1 MMFIPPN
8 LGKFDITN
16 IDYENNRICI
26 LAESKKG
33 EHRDH
38 FSTGG
43 DKCYYTFPFSYF
55 WGKDWKRNLRLVG
68 SWEKKGKIEKIREVF
83 GVDSVKGLESVY
95 TVAAIAGLRN
105 KKS

>member
-8 LGKFDITN
+8 LGKFEVVS
-16 IDYENNRICI
+16 IDYEHDKICI
-26 LAESKKG
+26 LAASKKG

-43 DKCYYTFPFSYF
+43 DMCYYNFPINYF
-55 WGKDWKRNLRLVG
+55 WGKDFKRNLRLAKF
-68 SWEKKGKIEKIREVF
+68 WEDRGRIGKIKEVF
-83 GVDSVKGLESVY
+83 GVNSVKGLEHVY
-95 TVAAIAGLRN
+95 KTAAIAGLRN